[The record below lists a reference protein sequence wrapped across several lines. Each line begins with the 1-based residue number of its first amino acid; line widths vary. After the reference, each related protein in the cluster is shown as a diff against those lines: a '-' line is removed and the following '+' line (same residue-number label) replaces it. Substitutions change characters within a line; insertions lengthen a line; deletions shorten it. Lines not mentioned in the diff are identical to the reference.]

1 MMKKTVALRAA
12 AAVVLLAVIV
22 LTMVFLATGNFNAF
36 VRITGLP
43 LGFLL
48 FIELSLV
55 CSLL

>member
-1 MMKKTVALRAA
+1 MKKTVAIRAA

-22 LTMVFLATGNFNAF
+22 LTMVFLVTGNFNTF
-36 VRITGLP
+36 IRIAGLP

>member
-1 MMKKTVALRAA
+1 MKKTVALRAA

-22 LTMVFLATGNFNAF
+22 LTMAFLATGNFNTF
-36 VRITGLP
+36 VRITSLP

>member
-1 MMKKTVALRAA
+1 MKKTVALRAV

-22 LTMVFLATGNFNAF
+22 LTMVFLATGNFNTF
-36 VRITGLP
+36 VRITSLP

>member
-1 MMKKTVALRAA
+1 MKKTVALRAA

-36 VRITGLP
+36 VQITGLP

-48 FIELSLV
+48 FLELSLV

>member
-1 MMKKTVALRAA
+1 MKKTVALRAV

-22 LTMVFLATGNFNAF
+22 LTMAFLATGNFNTF
-36 VRITGLP
+36 VRITSLP

-48 FIELSLV
+48 FIELSLA

>member
-1 MMKKTVALRAA
+1 MKKTVALRAA

-22 LTMVFLATGNFNAF
+22 LTMVFLATGNFNTF
-36 VRITGLP
+36 VRITSLP

>member
-1 MMKKTVALRAA
+1 MKKTVALRAA

-22 LTMVFLATGNFNAF
+22 LTMVFLVTGNFNTF
-36 VRITGLP
+36 TRIAALP

-48 FIELSLV
+48 FIELSLA

>member
-1 MMKKTVALRAA
+1 MKKTVALRAA
-12 AAVVLLAVIV
+12 GGVVVLGVLVLSLSCLAI
-22 LTMVFLATGNFNAF
+22 GYFNTF

-48 FIELSLV
+48 FIELRLV

>member
-1 MMKKTVALRAA
+1 MKKTVALRAA

-22 LTMVFLATGNFNAF
+22 LTMAFLATGNFNTF

-48 FIELSLV
+48 FIELRLV

>member
-1 MMKKTVALRAA
+1 MKKTVALRAA

-22 LTMVFLATGNFNAF
+22 LTMAFLVTGNFNTF
-36 VRITGLP
+36 TRIAGLP

>member
-1 MMKKTVALRAA
+1 MKKTVALRAV

-22 LTMVFLATGNFNAF
+22 LTMVFVATGNFNTF
-36 VRITGLP
+36 VRITSLP

-48 FIELSLV
+48 FIELSLA

>member
-1 MMKKTVALRAA
+1 MKKTVALRAV

-22 LTMVFLATGNFNAF
+22 LTMGFLATGNFNTF

>member
-1 MMKKTVALRAA
+1 MKKTVALRAV

-48 FIELSLV
+48 FIELRLV

>member
-1 MMKKTVALRAA
+1 MKKTVALRAV
-12 AAVVLLAVIV
+12 AAVVLLAVIM
-22 LTMVFLATGNFNAF
+22 LTMVFLATGNFNTF

-48 FIELSLV
+48 FIELSLA

>member
-1 MMKKTVALRAA
+1 MKKTVALRAV

-22 LTMVFLATGNFNAF
+22 LTMAFLATGNFNTF
-36 VRITGLP
+36 VRITSLP

>member
-1 MMKKTVALRAA
+1 MKKTVALRAA

-22 LTMVFLATGNFNAF
+22 LTMAFLATGNFNKF

>member
-1 MMKKTVALRAA
+1 MKKTVALRAA

-36 VRITGLP
+36 VQITGLP

>member
-1 MMKKTVALRAA
+1 MKKTVALRAV

-22 LTMVFLATGNFNAF
+22 LTMAFLVTGNFNTF
-36 VRITGLP
+36 TRIAGLP

>member
-1 MMKKTVALRAA
+1 MKKTVALRAA

-22 LTMVFLATGNFNAF
+22 LTMVFLATGNFNGG

>member
-1 MMKKTVALRAA
+1 MKKTVALRAV

-22 LTMVFLATGNFNAF
+22 LTMGFLATGNFNTF
-36 VRITGLP
+36 VRITSLP

-48 FIELSLV
+48 FIELSLA

>member
-1 MMKKTVALRAA
+1 MKKTVALRAA

-22 LTMVFLATGNFNAF
+22 LTMVFLATGNFNTL

>member
-1 MMKKTVALRAA
+1 MKKTVALRAA

-22 LTMVFLATGNFNAF
+22 LTMAFLATGNFTAF